1 MIIEGDAYMLTSI
14 YFQICSLF
22 FIILLIIIYF
32 SKQRLKSLENSIF
45 IGTMF
50 ANLCAVIFDMLSVF
64 AIYYLGTESI
74 VTYFAG
80 KIYLLCIIA
89 WMLTLCVYI
98 YAICYKDAKKRI
110 KKVTMFITIIFFIVG
125 IIVFALPINF
135 NNEPYKIYS
144 YGPSVQTV
152 YNFSA
157 LAIANS

>member
-1 MIIEGDAYMLTSI
+1 MLTSI

-32 SKQRLKSLENSIF
+32 SKQRLNSLENNIF

-50 ANLCAVIFDMLSVF
+50 ANLCAVIFDILSVF

-74 VTYFAG
+74 ITYFAG

-89 WMLTLCVYI
+89 WVLTLCVYI
-98 YAICYKDAKKRI
+98 YAICYKNAKKKI
-110 KKVTMFITIIFFIVG
+110 KKVSIFVSIIFFIVG
-125 IIVFALPINF
+125 VIVFALPIYF

-144 YGPSVQTV
+144 YGPSVQ
-152 YNFSA
+152 S
-157 LAIANS
+157 LSLIHI

>member
-1 MIIEGDAYMLTSI
+1 MLTSI

-50 ANLCAVIFDMLSVF
+50 ANLCSVIFDMLSVF

-110 KKVTMFITIIFFIVG
+110 KKVTMFMTIIFFIVFL
-125 IIVFALPINF
+125 IKLLD
-135 NNEPYKIYS
+135 S
-144 YGPSVQTV
+144 
-152 YNFSA
+152 
-157 LAIANS
+157 L

>member
-1 MIIEGDAYMLTSI
+1 
-14 YFQICSLF
+14 
-22 FIILLIIIYF
+22 
-32 SKQRLKSLENSIF
+32 
-45 IGTMF
+45 MF

-157 LAIANS
+157 LAIVVWIIMIGKNFKQIKKRKCIPIVFYVITGSMSALIQASSPEI